1 MSVLTII
8 ADIRIKPGEVEP
20 VLASFRKLIPQ
31 VLPEPGCLQYDLH
44 QNNDDPTHLLFYENW
59 ETRELWLDHMET
71 AHLAAHKAATE
82 GKVVSTTIYEMT
94 KL

>member
-1 MSVLTII
+1 MTVLTII
-8 ADIRIKPGEVEP
+8 ADIRIKPDEVEP

-44 QNNDDPTHLLFYENW
+44 QDNEDPAHLLFYENW
-59 ETRELWLDHMET
+59 ETRELWLDHMQT
-71 AHLAAHKAATE
+71 DHLAAHQAATE
-82 GKVVSTTIYEMT
+82 GKIESLTLYEMT